1 MGVEGTHARAR
12 SMPKRGLSLRAS
24 TLRNSSVGSA
34 RVGVHIE
41 AATPLIQINWLDV
54 LASTG
59 SSIRMHCPIPGPFSD
74 RGNLFCARHTERL
87 CALHLCQQ
95 NLRVELLF
103 LAERSVQTRHYRLL
117 NLRSTKSFCGRR
129 QFRNVKSARVPAP
142 FLKMQSKQSSA
153 GFCIRQIH
161 KENLVE
167 PALTQH
173 LRRQHSN
180 VVRGCRQEHA
190 TLSVLHPSQQGGEQS
205 LGESCICVSAGSCR
219 RERLLNLVNPEHHGS

>member
-1 MGVEGTHARAR
+1 MCPPH
-12 SMPKRGLSLRAS
+12 P
-24 TLRNSSVGSA
+24 
-34 RVGVHIE
+34 
-41 AATPLIQINWLDV
+41 
-54 LASTG
+54 G
-59 SSIRMHCPIPGPFSD
+59 SSIRRHRPVPGPISD
-74 RGNLFCARHTERL
+74 RANLFCARHTERL

-103 LAERSVQTRHYRLL
+103 LAERSVQSRHYRLL
-117 NLRSTKSFCGRR
+117 NLRSTESFRGRR

-142 FLKMQSKQSSA
+142 FFEMQSKQSSA
-153 GFCIRQIH
+153 RFCIRQIH

-190 TLSVLHPSQQGGEQS
+190 TLSVLHPSQQRGEQS
-205 LGESCICVSAGSCR
+205 LRESCICVSAGSCR
-219 RERLLNLVNPEHHGS
+219 RERLLNLVNPKHHRS